1 MKKSKKILVAVLAVA
16 VVAAIVVC
24 GLALGGVI
32 NFGEERIAKA
42 GELVEDKF
50 LSTTYRSHQEGVYS
64 YELKS
69 VYGITDAEAND
80 FFKDQSNAWKTYT
93 QQVRNKNNGDTTLVV
108 LGSAVKN
115 NGTGNVW
122 VRVLPNSAELNIA
135 PGGIGEFHIEIL
147 AKGYSDIDSLSDAL
161 KLLAP
166 TLVCVDNPNANPN
179 EDFDSSTAE
188 KFNLEINF

>member
-1 MKKSKKILVAVLAVA
+1 MKKGKKILVAVLAVA

-50 LSTTYRSHQEGVYS
+50 LSTTYRSHQESYS
-64 YELKS
+64 YSLKS
-69 VYGITDAEAND
+69 VYGITDAEVND
-80 FFKDQSNAWKTYT
+80 FFNDQSNAWKTYT
-93 QQVRNKNNGDTTLVV
+93 QQVRIKNNGDTTLVV

-122 VRVLPNSAELNIA
+122 VRVLPDFAELNIA

>member
-1 MKKSKKILVAVLAVA
+1 MKKGKKILVAVLAVA

-42 GELVEDKF
+42 GELVEDNF
-50 LSTTYRSHQEGVYS
+50 LSTTYRSQEAVYS
-64 YELKS
+64 FTLKS
-69 VYGITDAEAND
+69 IYGITDAEVND
-80 FFKDQSNAWKTYT
+80 FFNDQSNAWKTYT
-93 QQVRNKNNGDTTLVV
+93 QQVRIENKGDTTLVV

-122 VRVLPNSAELNIA
+122 VRVLPNTAELNIA
-135 PGGIGEFHIEIL
+135 PGGTGEFHIEIL

-161 KLLAP
+161 TLLAP

>member
-1 MKKSKKILVAVLAVA
+1 MKKGKKILVAVLAVA

-42 GELVEDKF
+42 GELVEDNF
-50 LSTTYRSHQEGVYS
+50 LSTTYRSQEAVYS
-64 YELKS
+64 FTLKS
-69 VYGITDAEAND
+69 IYGITDTEVND
-80 FFKDQSNAWKTYT
+80 FFNDQSNAWKTYT
-93 QQVRNKNNGDTTLVV
+93 QQVRIENKGDTTLVV

-122 VRVLPNSAELNIA
+122 VRVLPNTAELNIA
-135 PGGIGEFHIEIL
+135 PGGTGEFHIEIL
-147 AKGYSDIDSLSDAL
+147 ARGYSDIDSLSDAL

>member
-1 MKKSKKILVAVLAVA
+1 MKKGKKILVAVLAVA

-50 LSTTYRSHQEGVYS
+50 LSTTYRSQQESYS
-64 YELKS
+64 YSLKS
-69 VYGITDAEAND
+69 VYGITDAEVND
-80 FFKDQSNAWKTYT
+80 FFNDQSNAWKTYT
-93 QQVRNKNNGDTTLVV
+93 QQVRIKNNGDTTLVV

-122 VRVLPNSAELNIA
+122 VRVLPDFAELNIA

>member
-1 MKKSKKILVAVLAVA
+1 MKKGKKILVAVLAVA

-42 GELVEDKF
+42 GELVEDNF
-50 LSTTYRSHQEGVYS
+50 LSTTYRSQEAVYS
-64 YELKS
+64 FTLKS
-69 VYGITDAEAND
+69 IYGITDAEVND
-80 FFKDQSNAWKTYT
+80 FFNDQSNAWKTYT
-93 QQVRNKNNGDTTLVV
+93 QQVRIENKGDTTLVV

-122 VRVLPNSAELNIA
+122 VRVLPNTAELNIA
-135 PGGIGEFHIEIL
+135 PGGTGEFHIEIL
-147 AKGYSDIDSLSDAL
+147 AKGYSDIDSLANAL
-161 KLLAP
+161 KQLAP

-188 KFNLEINF
+188 KFNLEIKF

>member
-1 MKKSKKILVAVLAVA
+1 MKKGKKILVAVLAVA

-42 GELVEDKF
+42 GELVEDDF
-50 LSTTYRSHQEGVYS
+50 LSTTYRSHQESYS
-64 YELKS
+64 YSLKS
-69 VYGITDAEAND
+69 VYGITDAEVND
-80 FFKDQSNAWKTYT
+80 FFNDQSNAWKTYT
-93 QQVRNKNNGDTTLVV
+93 QQVRIKNNGDTTLVV
-108 LGSAVKN
+108 LGSAVEN

-122 VRVLPNSAELNIA
+122 VRILPDSAELNIA
-135 PGGIGEFHIEIL
+135 PGGTGEFHIEIL

>member
-1 MKKSKKILVAVLAVA
+1 MKKGKKILVAVLAVA

-42 GELVEDKF
+42 GELVEDNF
-50 LSTTYRSHQEGVYS
+50 LSTTYRSQEAVYS
-64 YELKS
+64 FTLKS
-69 VYGITDAEAND
+69 IYGITDAEVND
-80 FFKDQSNAWKTYT
+80 FFNDQSNAWKTYT
-93 QQVRNKNNGDTTLVV
+93 QQVRIENKGDTTLVV
-108 LGSAVKN
+108 LGSAVEN

-122 VRVLPNSAELNIA
+122 VRVLPDSAELNIA
-135 PGGIGEFHIEIL
+135 PGGTGEFHIEIL
-147 AKGYSDIDSLSDAL
+147 ARGYSDIDSLSDAL

>member
-1 MKKSKKILVAVLAVA
+1 MKKGKKILVAVLAVA

-24 GLALGGVI
+24 GLVLGGVI

-42 GELVEDKF
+42 GELVEDNF
-50 LSTTYRSHQEGVYS
+50 LSKAYSHQESYS
-64 YELKS
+64 YSLKS
-69 VYGITDAEAND
+69 VYGITDTEVND
-80 FFKDQSNAWKTYT
+80 FFNDQSNAWKAYT
-93 QQVRNKNNGDTTLVV
+93 QQVRIENKGDTTLVV

-122 VRVLPNSAELNIA
+122 VRILPNTAELNIA
-135 PGGIGEFHIEIL
+135 PGGTGEFHIEIL
-147 AKGYSDIDSLSDAL
+147 AKGYSDIDSLAGAL
-161 KLLAP
+161 KQLAP

-188 KFNLEINF
+188 KFNLEIKF

>member
-1 MKKSKKILVAVLAVA
+1 MKKGKKILVAVLAVA

-42 GELVEDKF
+42 GELVEDNF
-50 LSTTYRSHQEGVYS
+50 LSTTYRSQEAVYS
-64 YELKS
+64 FTLKS
-69 VYGITDAEAND
+69 IYGITDAEVND
-80 FFKDQSNAWKTYT
+80 FFNDQSNAWKTYT
-93 QQVRNKNNGDTTLVV
+93 QQVRIKNNGDTTLVV

-122 VRVLPNSAELNIA
+122 VRVLPDFAELNIA
-135 PGGIGEFHIEIL
+135 PGGTGEFHIEIL

>member
-1 MKKSKKILVAVLAVA
+1 MKKGKKILVAVLAVA

-42 GELVEDKF
+42 GELVEDDF
-50 LSTTYRSHQEGVYS
+50 LSTTYRSQQAVYS
-64 YELKS
+64 FTLKS
-69 VYGITDAEAND
+69 IYGITDAEVND
-80 FFKDQSNAWKTYT
+80 FFNDQSNAWKTYT
-93 QQVRNKNNGDTTLVV
+93 QQVRIENKGDTTLVV
-108 LGSAVKN
+108 LGSAVEN

-122 VRVLPNSAELNIA
+122 VRVLPDSAELNIA
-135 PGGIGEFHIEIL
+135 PGGTGEFHIEIL
-147 AKGYSDIDSLSDAL
+147 ARGYSDIDSLSDAL

>member
-1 MKKSKKILVAVLAVA
+1 MKKGKKILVAVLAVA

-50 LSTTYRSHQEGVYS
+50 LSKAYSHQESYS
-64 YELKS
+64 YSLKS
-69 VYGITDAEAND
+69 VYGITDAEVND
-80 FFKDQSNAWKTYT
+80 FFNDQSNAWKTYT
-93 QQVRNKNNGDTTLVV
+93 QQVRIENKGDTTLVV

-122 VRVLPNSAELNIA
+122 VRVLPNTAELNIA
-135 PGGIGEFHIEIL
+135 PGGTGEFHIEIL

>member
-1 MKKSKKILVAVLAVA
+1 MKNGKKILVAVLAVA

-42 GELVEDKF
+42 GELVEDNF
-50 LSTTYRSHQEGVYS
+50 LSTTYRSQEAVYS
-64 YELKS
+64 FTLKS
-69 VYGITDAEAND
+69 VYGITDTEAND
-80 FFKDQSNAWKTYT
+80 FFNDQSNAWKTYT
-93 QQVRNKNNGDTTLVV
+93 QQVRIENKGDTTLVV

-122 VRVLPNSAELNIA
+122 VRVLPNTAELNIA
-135 PGGIGEFHIEIL
+135 PGGTGEFHIEIL
-147 AKGYSDIDSLSDAL
+147 ARGYSDIDSLSDAL

>member
-1 MKKSKKILVAVLAVA
+1 MKKGKKILVAVLAVA

-42 GELVEDKF
+42 GELVEDNF
-50 LSTTYRSHQEGVYS
+50 LSKAYSHQESYS
-64 YELKS
+64 YSLKS
-69 VYGITDAEAND
+69 VYGITDTEVND
-80 FFKDQSNAWKTYT
+80 FFNDQSNAWKTYT
-93 QQVRNKNNGDTTLVV
+93 QQVRIENKGDTTLVV

-122 VRVLPNSAELNIA
+122 VRILPDSAELNIA
-135 PGGIGEFHIEIL
+135 PGGTGEFHIEIL
-147 AKGYSDIDSLSDAL
+147 ARGYSDIDSLSDAL

-188 KFNLEINF
+188 KFNLEIKF

>member
-1 MKKSKKILVAVLAVA
+1 MKKGKKILVAVLAVA

-50 LSTTYRSHQEGVYS
+50 LSTTYRSHQESYS
-64 YELKS
+64 YSLKS
-69 VYGITDAEAND
+69 VYGITDAEVND
-80 FFKDQSNAWKTYT
+80 FFNDQSNAWKTYT
-93 QQVRNKNNGDTTLVV
+93 QQVRIKNNGDTTLVV

-122 VRVLPNSAELNIA
+122 VRVLPNTAELNIA
-135 PGGIGEFHIEIL
+135 PGGTGEFHIEIL

-166 TLVCVDNPNANPN
+166 TLVCVDNPNGNPN

>member
-1 MKKSKKILVAVLAVA
+1 MKKGKKILVAVLAVA

-42 GELVEDKF
+42 GELVEDNF
-50 LSTTYRSHQEGVYS
+50 LSTTYRSHQESYS
-64 YELKS
+64 YSLKS
-69 VYGITDAEAND
+69 VYGITDAEVND
-80 FFKDQSNAWKTYT
+80 FFNDQSNAWKTYT
-93 QQVRNKNNGDTTLVV
+93 QQVRIENKGDTTLVV

-122 VRVLPNSAELNIA
+122 VRVLPNTAELNIA
-135 PGGIGEFHIEIL
+135 PGGTGEFHIEIL

>member
-1 MKKSKKILVAVLAVA
+1 MKKGKKILVAVLAVA

-50 LSTTYRSHQEGVYS
+50 LSTTYRSHQESYS
-64 YELKS
+64 YSLKS
-69 VYGITDAEAND
+69 VYGITDAEVND
-80 FFKDQSNAWKTYT
+80 FFNDQSNAWKTYT
-93 QQVRNKNNGDTTLVV
+93 QQVRIKNNGDTTLVV

-122 VRVLPNSAELNIA
+122 VRVLPNTAELNIA
-135 PGGIGEFHIEIL
+135 PGGTGEFHIEIL

>member
-1 MKKSKKILVAVLAVA
+1 MKKGKKILVAVLAVA

-50 LSTTYRSHQEGVYS
+50 LSTTYRSHQESYS
-64 YELKS
+64 YSLKS
-69 VYGITDAEAND
+69 VYGITDAEVND
-80 FFKDQSNAWKTYT
+80 FFNDQSNAWKTYT
-93 QQVRNKNNGDTTLVV
+93 QQVRIENKGDTTLVV

-122 VRVLPNSAELNIA
+122 VRVLPNTAELNIA
-135 PGGIGEFHIEIL
+135 PGGTGEFHIEIL

-166 TLVCVDNPNANPN
+166 TLVCVDNPNANLN

>member
-1 MKKSKKILVAVLAVA
+1 MKKGKKILVAVLAVA

-50 LSTTYRSHQEGVYS
+50 LSTTYRSHQESYS
-64 YELKS
+64 YSLKC
-69 VYGITDAEAND
+69 VYGITDAEVND
-80 FFKDQSNAWKTYT
+80 FFNDQSNAWKTYT
-93 QQVRNKNNGDTTLVV
+93 QQVRIENKGDTTLVV

-122 VRVLPNSAELNIA
+122 VRVLPNTAELNIA
-135 PGGIGEFHIEIL
+135 PGGTGEFHIEIL

>member
-1 MKKSKKILVAVLAVA
+1 MKKGKKILVAVLAVA

-42 GELVEDKF
+42 GELVEDNF
-50 LSTTYRSHQEGVYS
+50 LSTTYRSQEAVYS
-64 YELKS
+64 FTLKS
-69 VYGITDAEAND
+69 IYGITDAEVND
-80 FFKDQSNAWKTYT
+80 FFNDQSNAWKTYT
-93 QQVRNKNNGDTTLVV
+93 QQVRIENKGDTTLVV

-122 VRVLPNSAELNIA
+122 VRVLPDSAELNIA
-135 PGGIGEFHIEIL
+135 PGGTGEFHIEIL
-147 AKGYSDIDSLSDAL
+147 ARGYSDIDSLSDAL

>member
-1 MKKSKKILVAVLAVA
+1 MKKGKKILVAVLAVA

-50 LSTTYRSHQEGVYS
+50 LSTTYRSHQESYS
-64 YELKS
+64 YSLKS
-69 VYGITDAEAND
+69 VYGITDAEVND
-80 FFKDQSNAWKTYT
+80 FFNDQSNAWKTYT
-93 QQVRNKNNGDTTLVV
+93 QQVRIENKGDTTLVV
-108 LGSAVKN
+108 LGSAVEN

-122 VRVLPNSAELNIA
+122 VRVLPDSAELNIA
-135 PGGIGEFHIEIL
+135 PGGTGEFHIEIL
-147 AKGYSDIDSLSDAL
+147 ARGYSDLDSLSDAL

-166 TLVCVDNPNANPN
+166 TLVCVDNPTANPN

>member
-1 MKKSKKILVAVLAVA
+1 MKKGKKILVALLAVA

-24 GLALGGVI
+24 GLVLGGVI

-42 GELVEDKF
+42 GELVEDNF
-50 LSTTYRSHQEGVYS
+50 LSTTYRSQEAVYS
-64 YELKS
+64 FTLKS
-69 VYGITDAEAND
+69 IYGITDAEVND
-80 FFKDQSNAWKTYT
+80 FFNDQSSAWKTYT
-93 QQVRNKNNGDTTLVV
+93 QQVRIENKGDTTLVV
-108 LGSAVKN
+108 LGSAVEN

-122 VRVLPNSAELNIA
+122 VRVLPDSAELNIA

-147 AKGYSDIDSLSDAL
+147 ARGYSDIDSLSDAL

-188 KFNLEINF
+188 KFNLEIKF

>member
-1 MKKSKKILVAVLAVA
+1 MKKGKKILVAVLAVV

-24 GLALGGVI
+24 GLVLGGVI
-32 NFGEERIAKA
+32 NFGEDRTAKA

-50 LSTTYRSHQEGVYS
+50 LSTTYRSQQESYS
-64 YELKS
+64 YSLKS
-69 VYGITDAEAND
+69 VYGITDAEVND
-80 FFKDQSNAWKTYT
+80 FFNDQSNAWKTYT
-93 QQVRNKNNGDTTLVV
+93 QQVRIKNNGDTTLVV

-122 VRVLPNSAELNIA
+122 VRILPDFAELNIA

>member
-1 MKKSKKILVAVLAVA
+1 MKKGKKILVAVLAVA

-42 GELVEDKF
+42 GELVEDDF
-50 LSTTYRSHQEGVYS
+50 LSTTYRSQEAVYS
-64 YELKS
+64 FTLKS
-69 VYGITDAEAND
+69 IYGITDAEVND
-80 FFKDQSNAWKTYT
+80 FFADQSNSWKTYT
-93 QQVRNKNNGDTTLVV
+93 QQVRIENKGDTTLVV
-108 LGSAVKN
+108 LGSAVEN

-122 VRVLPNSAELNIA
+122 VRILPNTAELNIA
-135 PGGIGEFHIEIL
+135 PGGTGEFHIEIL
-147 AKGYSDIDSLSDAL
+147 AKGYSDIDSLADAL
-161 KLLAP
+161 KQLAP

>member
-1 MKKSKKILVAVLAVA
+1 MKKGKKILVAVLAVA

-50 LSTTYRSHQEGVYS
+50 LSTTYRSHQESYS
-64 YELKS
+64 YSLKS
-69 VYGITDAEAND
+69 VYGITDAEVND
-80 FFKDQSNAWKTYT
+80 FFNDQSNAWKTYT
-93 QQVRNKNNGDTTLVV
+93 QQVRIKNNGDTTLVV

-122 VRVLPNSAELNIA
+122 VRVLPDSAELNIA
-135 PGGIGEFHIEIL
+135 PGGTGEFHIEIL

>member
-1 MKKSKKILVAVLAVA
+1 MKKGKKILVAVLAVA

-50 LSTTYRSHQEGVYS
+50 LSTTYRSQEAVYS
-64 YELKS
+64 FTLKS
-69 VYGITDAEAND
+69 IYGITDAEVND
-80 FFKDQSNAWKTYT
+80 FFNDQSNAWKTYT
-93 QQVRNKNNGDTTLVV
+93 QQVRIKNNGDTTLVV

-122 VRVLPNSAELNIA
+122 VRILPDSAELNIA
-135 PGGIGEFHIEIL
+135 PGGTGEFHIEIL
-147 AKGYSDIDSLSDAL
+147 ARGYSDIDSLSDAL

-188 KFNLEINF
+188 KFNLEIKF

>member
-1 MKKSKKILVAVLAVA
+1 MKKGKKILVAVLAVA

-50 LSTTYRSHQEGVYS
+50 LSTTYRSHQESYS
-64 YELKS
+64 YSLKS
-69 VYGITDAEAND
+69 VYGITDAEVND
-80 FFKDQSNAWKTYT
+80 FFNDQSNAWKTYT
-93 QQVRNKNNGDTTLVV
+93 QQVRIENKGDTTLVV

-122 VRVLPNSAELNIA
+122 VRVLPNTAELNIA
-135 PGGIGEFHIEIL
+135 PGGTGEFHIEIL

-179 EDFDSSTAE
+179 EDFDSSTAK
-188 KFNLEINF
+188 KFNLEIKF

>member
-1 MKKSKKILVAVLAVA
+1 MKKGKKILVAVLAVA

-42 GELVEDKF
+42 GELVEDNF
-50 LSTTYRSHQEGVYS
+50 LSTTYRSQEAVYS
-64 YELKS
+64 FTLKS
-69 VYGITDAEAND
+69 IYGITDAEVND
-80 FFKDQSNAWKTYT
+80 FFADQSNSWKTYT
-93 QQVRNKNNGDTTLVV
+93 QQVRIENKGDTTLVV

-122 VRVLPNSAELNIA
+122 VRVLPDFAELNIA

>member
-1 MKKSKKILVAVLAVA
+1 MKKGKKILVAVLAVA

-42 GELVEDKF
+42 GELVEDNF
-50 LSTTYRSHQEGVYS
+50 LSTTYRSQEAVYS
-64 YELKS
+64 FTLKS
-69 VYGITDAEAND
+69 IYGITDAEVDD
-80 FFKDQSNAWKTYT
+80 FFNDQSNAWKTYT
-93 QQVRNKNNGDTTLVV
+93 QQVRIKNNGDTTLVV

-122 VRVLPNSAELNIA
+122 VRVLPNTAELNIA
-135 PGGIGEFHIEIL
+135 PGGTGEFHIEIL

>member
-1 MKKSKKILVAVLAVA
+1 MKKGKKILVAVLAVA

-50 LSTTYRSHQEGVYS
+50 LSTTYRSHQESYS
-64 YELKS
+64 YSLKS
-69 VYGITDAEAND
+69 VYGITDAEVND
-80 FFKDQSNAWKTYT
+80 FFNDQSNAWKTYT
-93 QQVRNKNNGDTTLVV
+93 QQVRIENKGDTTLVV
-108 LGSAVKN
+108 LGSAVEH

-122 VRVLPNSAELNIA
+122 VRVLPDSAELNIA
-135 PGGIGEFHIEIL
+135 PGGTGEFHIEIL
-147 AKGYSDIDSLSDAL
+147 ARGYSDIDSLSDAL

>member
-50 LSTTYRSHQEGVYS
+50 LSTTYRSHQESYS
-64 YELKS
+64 YSLKS
-69 VYGITDAEAND
+69 VYGITDAEVND
-80 FFKDQSNAWKTYT
+80 FFNDQSNAWKTYT
-93 QQVRNKNNGDTTLVV
+93 QQVRIKNNGDTTLVV

-122 VRVLPNSAELNIA
+122 VRILPNTAELNIA
-135 PGGIGEFHIEIL
+135 PGGTGEFHIEIL
-147 AKGYSDIDSLSDAL
+147 ARGYSDIDSLSDAL

>member
-1 MKKSKKILVAVLAVA
+1 MKKGKKILVAVLAVA

-42 GELVEDKF
+42 GELVEDNF
-50 LSTTYRSHQEGVYS
+50 LSTTYRSQEAVYS
-64 YELKS
+64 FTLKS
-69 VYGITDAEAND
+69 IYGITDAEVKD
-80 FFKDQSNAWKTYT
+80 FFADQSNAWKTYT
-93 QQVRNKNNGDTTLVV
+93 QQVRIENKGDTTLVV

-122 VRVLPNSAELNIA
+122 VRVLPNTAELNIA
-135 PGGIGEFHIEIL
+135 PGGTGEFHIEIL

>member
-1 MKKSKKILVAVLAVA
+1 MKKGKKILVAVLAVA

-50 LSTTYRSHQEGVYS
+50 LSTTYRSHQEAVYS
-64 YELKS
+64 HTLKS
-69 VYGITDAEAND
+69 VYGITDTEAND
-80 FFKDQSNAWKTYT
+80 FFNDQSNAWKTYT
-93 QQVRNKNNGDTTLVV
+93 QQVRIENKGDTTLVV

-122 VRVLPNSAELNIA
+122 VRILPDSAELNIA
-135 PGGIGEFHIEIL
+135 PGGTGEFHIEIL
-147 AKGYSDIDSLSDAL
+147 AKGYSDIDSLAGAL
-161 KLLAP
+161 KQLAP

-188 KFNLEINF
+188 KFNLEIKF